1 MYYTMNFANQTQVNV
16 TAINCDEYISKYLP
30 DLNSKQKESIMSEM
44 FDKPEVY
51 KCPDTDSISL
61 TQSNDGFQKFAFQ
74 VGLSS
79 EAKEQYT
86 SGNET

>member
-1 MYYTMNFANQTQVNV
+1 MQIARYSREKPYYHANEEDLYDMYYTMNFANQTQVNV

-44 FDKPEVY
+44 YDKPEVY

-61 TQSNDGFQKFAFQ
+61 TQSTNG
-74 VGLSS
+74 
-79 EAKEQYT
+79 
-86 SGNET
+86 